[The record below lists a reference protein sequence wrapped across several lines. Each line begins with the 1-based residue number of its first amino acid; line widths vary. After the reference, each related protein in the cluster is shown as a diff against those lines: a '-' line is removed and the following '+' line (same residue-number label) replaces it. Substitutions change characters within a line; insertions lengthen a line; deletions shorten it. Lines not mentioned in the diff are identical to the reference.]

1 VELSE
6 DVATGHTFI
15 ATVFVQT
22 GINMYRDKC
31 PAEMRPVGEV
41 EFVNGIAAMSA
52 SGGFGKNRL
61 FAGIVGLADLTL
73 GDRARP
79 VLEAIIAAGGDRVC
93 GIRHS
98 MSWDP
103 HQAKIVPHQ
112 VRHLALNPE
121 FRKGFAHLDGLHTLR
136 RALRRLAPIVA

>member
-1 VELSE
+1 M
-6 DVATGHTFI
+6 ATGHTFI

-31 PAEMRPVGEV
+31 PAEMRPVGEM

-61 FAGIVGLADLTL
+61 FACIVGLADLTL

-93 GIRHS
+93 GVRNS

-103 HQAKIVPHQ
+103 RQGKIVPHQ